1 MIEGTR
7 PAPPEARPALA
18 DITRDAKRLAS
29 GLGSGQGHS
38 PGQMAAL
45 AYPDRIGKRRPGD
58 TPRYLLSGGRGA
70 ILPAED
76 SLAASPY
83 LVATDLDGAGREAR
97 IRGAIALTEAE
108 IRELFAEEITEE
120 RRCRWSR
127 RQARVE
133 AMVAERLGA
142 IALSER
148 RWTEASKG
156 ALARAMCDGIREIG
170 LVLSPAAERFR
181 ARVALLRGIHTDLPD
196 LSDEALLA
204 GLDDWLTPYLDGIT
218 TAQAWRTFDATD
230 PMRAMLSW
238 EQMHRLDTEVPA
250 HFVTPLGRKVPIDYD
265 HDHPTIEL
273 RLQELFGQTSHP
285 TVAGKAL
292 RLVLLSPAQRPV
304 QVTTDLPGFWA
315 DAYADVRKDMRG
327 QYPKH
332 PWPEDPTSAMPTTRT
347 KKAQERKN

>member
-1 MIEGTR
+1 
-7 PAPPEARPALA
+7 
-18 DITRDAKRLAS
+18 
-29 GLGSGQGHS
+29 
-38 PGQMAAL
+38 MAAL

-108 IRELFAEEITEE
+108 IRELFAAEITEE